1 MLSFYVSYHIKVKN
15 HIQPTV
21 HTSVPV
27 PVDTKLAPIDSVLG
41 YDEQVHLQMLP
52 CFLLYI
58 ISLCVVSAP
67 IIMRG

>member
-1 MLSFYVSYHIKVKN
+1 MYKYVYIKAKN
-15 HIQPTV
+15 HIHPTV

-27 PVDTKLAPIDSVLG
+27 PVDTKLAPSDSVLG

-58 ISLCVVSAP
+58 ISLRVVSVS